1 MELHFDLRKINSVER
16 NTMEQETTEDA
27 SPGSPESPEP
37 AVGPVGDDDD
47 IPKRRRRRA
56 AVASDSK
63 PPGETARKRGRP
75 KKKVAEATKP
85 AAAIYEKP
93 SVAVDALFFAG
104 LNGTLKL
111 MVQQERQHKLSQL
124 AIV

>member
-1 MELHFDLRKINSVER
+1 MD
-16 NTMEQETTEDA
+16 QETTEND
-27 SPGSPESPEP
+27 SLESPESPEP

-47 IPKRRRRRA
+47 IPKRRRRA

-63 PPGETARKRGRP
+63 PQGETARKRGRP

-85 AAAIYEKP
+85 VYEKP
-93 SVAVDALFFAG
+93 RTSGRSPDPVAVDPLFFAG

-111 MVQQERQHKLSQL
+111 MVQQERQRRLSRL

>member
-1 MELHFDLRKINSVER
+1 
-16 NTMEQETTEDA
+16 MEQETTEDDEKTA
-27 SPGSPESPEP
+27 ESPQP
-37 AVGPVGDDDD
+37 VVGYVGDDDD
-47 IPKRRRRRA
+47 IPKRRRRA

-63 PPGETARKRGRP
+63 PQGETARKRGRP

-85 AAAIYEKP
+85 AAVYEKP
-93 SVAVDALFFAG
+93 SVAVNAGATLDPLFFAG

-111 MVQQERQHKLSQL
+111 VVQQERQHRLSRL